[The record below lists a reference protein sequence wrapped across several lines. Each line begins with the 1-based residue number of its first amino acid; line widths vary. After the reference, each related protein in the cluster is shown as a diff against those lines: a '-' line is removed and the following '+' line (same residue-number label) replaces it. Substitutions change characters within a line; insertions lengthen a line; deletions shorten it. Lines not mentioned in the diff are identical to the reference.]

1 MRSWLRSSLQRKL
14 SVLIAG
20 SIIVPLVVLGLFAFD
35 TAARISEEKATLSGI
50 DYLKQLEANLRFMLQ
65 DVDNLSIYLI
75 GERDIQDYLV
85 QNEDQEEERQEI
97 IGRMTNL
104 AASKS
109 YIASI
114 VIKPEHFSA
123 DLTTANWYEADTP
136 EEQLTPIREKHWSP
150 VYRILNYAGE
160 QHVMTLTRPI
170 RSIHNYKHLGW
181 LSISLSEKDI
191 SHRLAEKDFARG
203 SGRIELIDSNGVI
216 LSSPDKTQ
224 LGIRIEDQ
232 YPGLLSMLNQGNNG
246 SVVYGEKQEK
256 RTIMYVREPS
266 TGWTLIGS
274 IPYDLYREENR
285 YILTITAVAVAMS
298 VLISA
303 CLAWA
308 TVRRITR
315 PLLLLTRHLYRI
327 NPHEPLPHF
336 TVTTEDEIGKL
347 GQSYN
352 MLGAH
357 IEQLKQDLIREEAR
371 KKEADM
377 HALQAQINPHFLYNT
392 LASIHW
398 ISLMAKEKRIADMV
412 EGLSQ
417 FLRISLNQGKEYC
430 PVSQEIDHIRQ
441 YVRVQNIRY
450 PDKFKIQYMVDP
462 ELENKWMLKLLLQ
475 PLIENAMI
483 HGLNKKEGP
492 GSILIMVRQEQKRMG
507 FLILDDGAGMS
518 MNRLAD
524 VRKMIEAPKHRDES
538 ISDRVNEGSY
548 GLRNVNERLLL
559 HYGPDAHLEIDSREG
574 GGTRIAFT
582 IPIMEETI

>member
-50 DYLKQLEANLRFMLQ
+50 DYLKQLEANLKFMLQ

-85 QNEDQEEERQEI
+85 QDEDQEEERREI

-109 YIASI
+109 YIANI
-114 VIKPEHFSA
+114 VIQPEQFSA
-123 DLTTANWYEADTP
+123 DLTTANWYEADIP
-136 EEQLTPIREKHWSP
+136 EGALTEIRQKHWSP
-150 VYRILNYAGE
+150 VYRIVNYAGE
-160 QHVMTLTRPI
+160 QYVMTLTRPI
-170 RSIHNYKHLGW
+170 RSIHDYKHLGW
-181 LSISLSEKDI
+181 LSISLSEKEI
-191 SHRLAEKDFARG
+191 SHRLAEKEFASG
-203 SGRIELIDSNGVI
+203 NGRIELIDSNGVI
-216 LSSPDKTQ
+216 LSSPDKTR

-232 YPGLLSMLNQGNNG
+232 YPGLLTMLNQGTSG
-246 SVVYGEKQEK
+246 SAVYGEKKEK
-256 RTIMYVREPS
+256 KTVMYVREPS

-274 IPYDLYREENR
+274 IPYDQYREENR
-285 YILTITAVAVAMS
+285 YILTITAVAVAIS

-303 CLAWA
+303 CLVWA

-336 TVTTEDEIGKL
+336 RVTTEDEIGKL

-352 MLGAH
+352 LLGAH

-377 HALQAQINPHFLYNT
+377 QALQAQINPHFLYNT

-417 FLRISLNQGKEYC
+417 FLRLSLNHGQEYC
-430 PVSQEIDHIRQ
+430 PVSQEIDHIHQ

-450 PDKFKIQYMVDP
+450 PDKFKIEYMVDP

-483 HGLNKKEGP
+483 HGLNKKDGP
-492 GSILIMVRQEQKRMG
+492 GSILIMVRKAQNRMS

-518 MNRLAD
+518 MNRLED
-524 VRKMIEAPKHRDES
+524 VRRMIETPANGHES
-538 ISDRVNEGSY
+538 LHVRVKEGSY

-559 HYGPDAHLEIDSREG
+559 HYGPEAHLEIDSREG

-582 IPIMEETI
+582 LPMMEETI